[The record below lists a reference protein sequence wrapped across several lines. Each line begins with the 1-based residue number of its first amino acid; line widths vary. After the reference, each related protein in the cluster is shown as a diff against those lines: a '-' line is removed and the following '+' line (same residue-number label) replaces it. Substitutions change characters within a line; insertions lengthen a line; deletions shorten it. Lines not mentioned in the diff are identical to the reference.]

1 MNMHRVV
8 VTGMG
13 VVSPLGNSID
23 EMWNNIQNGN
33 TGIAPIKRFDTQNYK
48 VSLAAEVKSFDPL
61 QYLKNKE
68 LKRLD
73 LYSQYA
79 IFAAGEAISM
89 SGLHKDI
96 LSKESTGVIVGT
108 GMGGISTIEK
118 QSILLHEKGPGK
130 VNFLTIPM
138 LLSSIAAGNIAI
150 KFGIKGICTS
160 IVTACATGTNCIG
173 EAFRNIQHGYSDI
186 IVAGGSEASITP
198 IAIAGFTE
206 LTALST
212 ETDFTR
218 ASIPFDK
225 DENGF
230 VMGEGAGMLI
240 LEELNHA
247 LKRNANIYGEIIG
260 YGTNCDAYHI
270 TSPNP
275 NGQEAARAIRM
286 ALKDG
291 NVKLQDVSYI
301 NAHGTSTSHNDITE
315 TLAIK
320 EVFGNF
326 AYKIP
331 VSSTKSM
338 TGHLLGAA
346 GALEAIITIKSLCD
360 GFVPPTVGLK
370 IPNVECDLDYVP
382 YKGFKKDIKIALSN
396 SFGFGGHNAVLCI
409 RKWEG

>member
-1 MNMHRVV
+1 MDERRVV

-23 EMWNNIQNGN
+23 EMWNNIQAGN
-33 TGIAPIKRFDTQNYK
+33 TGIAPIERFDTQNYK

-61 QYLKNKE
+61 QYIKSKE

-79 IFAAGEAISM
+79 IYAAGEAINM
-89 SGLHKDI
+89 SRLHKDM
-96 LSKESTGVIVGT
+96 LNKESTGVIVGS
-108 GMGGISTIEK
+108 GMGGISTIED
-118 QSILLHEKGPGK
+118 QSVLLHQKGPGK

-150 KFGIKGICTS
+150 KYGAKGICTS
-160 IVTACATGTNCIG
+160 IVAACATGTNCIG

-186 IVAGGSEASITP
+186 IITGSSEASITP

-206 LTALST
+206 LTAIST
-212 ETDFTR
+212 ETDPTR
-218 ASIPFDK
+218 ASIPFDR

-230 VMGEGAGMLI
+230 VMGEGAGILI

-270 TSPNP
+270 TAPNP
-275 NGQEAARAIRM
+275 NGEGAANAIRM

-291 NVKLQDVSYI
+291 NVNLEEVSYI
-301 NAHGTSTSHNDITE
+301 NAHGTSTPHNDIPE

-320 EVFGNF
+320 EVFGNL

-331 VSSTKSM
+331 ISSTKSM

-370 IPNVECDLDYVP
+370 NPHVECDLNYVP
-382 YKGFKKDIKIALSN
+382 HKGFKKDMKIALSN
-396 SFGFGGHNAVLCI
+396 SFGFGGHNAVLCM

>member
-1 MNMHRVV
+1 MDRRRVV

-23 EMWNNIQNGN
+23 EMWENILVGN
-33 TGIAPIKRFDTQNYK
+33 IGIAPITRFDTQDFK
-48 VSLAAEVKSFDPL
+48 VSLAAEVKSFDPSS
-61 QYLKNKE
+61 YLKGKE

-79 IFAAGEAISM
+79 ICAASEAINM
-89 SGLHKDI
+89 SGLHEDM
-96 LSKESTGVIVGT
+96 LNKESTGVIVGT
-108 GMGGISTIEK
+108 GMGGISTVEN
-118 QSILLHEKGPGK
+118 QSVLLHEKGPGK
-130 VNFLTIPM
+130 INFLTIPM

-160 IVTACATGTNCIG
+160 IISACATGANCIG

-186 IVAGGSEASITP
+186 IIAGGSEASITP

-206 LTALST
+206 LTAIST
-212 ETDFTR
+212 ETDSER
-218 ASIPFDK
+218 ASIPFDQ

-230 VMGEGAGMLI
+230 VMGEGAGILV

-247 LKRNANIYGEIIG
+247 IKRKAKIYGEIIG

-270 TSPNP
+270 TAPNP
-275 NGQEAARAIRM
+275 KGEGAAKAIRM

-291 NVKLQDVSYI
+291 KVELKDVEYI
-301 NAHGTSTSHNDITE
+301 NAHGTSTPHNDIPE

-320 EVFGNF
+320 EVFGKY
-326 AYKIP
+326 AYNIP

-346 GALEAIITIKSLCD
+346 GALEAIITMKSLCD

-370 IPNVECDLDYVP
+370 NPNIECDLNYVP
-382 YKGFKKDIKIALSN
+382 TKGFKKDMKIALSN
-396 SFGFGGHNAVLCI
+396 SFGFGGHNVVLCM